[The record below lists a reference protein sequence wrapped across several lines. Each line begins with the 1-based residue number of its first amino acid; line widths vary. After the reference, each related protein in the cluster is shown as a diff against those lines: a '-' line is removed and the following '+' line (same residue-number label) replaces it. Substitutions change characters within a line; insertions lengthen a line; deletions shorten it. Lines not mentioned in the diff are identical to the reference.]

1 MFIFTYMKRAKSM
14 GDSIAVCLVLL
25 FLNIPVI
32 TNAVSDTT
40 PLVNVQRLAGL
51 NRMET
56 SIAIAKEQYTD
67 KVPDAV
73 VLATANNF
81 ADALAGSGLAYKHNA
96 PLLLVNKNVS
106 NSKTVLEY
114 ITTNLSKEKNIYIL
128 GGTGAV
134 SSEISDYL
142 TTNGYN
148 IIRLGGKDRYETN
161 QKIVD
166 YLKVP
171 KGTSIVIATG
181 SSFADA
187 LSILSIADIKGYP
200 ILLNGKDNLLASVS
214 SNITIVRLGGKDRYE
229 TSMKIIEYFNL
240 DTDTITSLKQPISYT
255 YGNTSGNLT
264 NGGSVVSDGQYNY
277 YLNSSDGYKLYKNK
291 PDGSSKSKISDSVC
305 GSLNT
310 IGDWIY
316 YSDTM
321 VGKGIYKMKKDG
333 SSKTLIVN
341 SQTMG
346 IAVVN
351 DWIYYLEKGASESQE
366 NFLYKI
372 KTDGTSKKKIDFETG
387 NSLVCIEAQA
397 IVVIENWVYLSL
409 LNKADNNI
417 GLYRIKTDGSTTQR
431 VSSSSPRFFSIEDG
445 WIYYSDDTYQK
456 INKAKVDGSS
466 EEVLY
471 TMPDSNYALYGINA
485 SNGYVYFS
493 NYTDSQPDDKLGIYR
508 MKTDGSELVKLVSG
522 SEWIYFE
529 SPGSSTLTY
538 ANGVYT
544 VAIGGSSQIL
554 KLKTDGSE
562 LFQVN

>member
-1 MFIFTYMKRAKSM
+1 M
-14 GDSIAVCLVLL
+14 
-25 FLNIPVI
+25 LN
-32 TNAVSDTT
+32 
-40 PLVNVQRLAGL
+40 
-51 NRMET
+51 
-56 SIAIAKEQYTD
+56 
-67 KVPDAV
+67 
-73 VLATANNF
+73 
-81 ADALAGSGLAYKHNA
+81 
-96 PLLLVNKNVS
+96 
-106 NSKTVLEY
+106 
-114 ITTNLSKEKNIYIL
+114 
-128 GGTGAV
+128 
-134 SSEISDYL
+134 
-142 TTNGYN
+142 
-148 IIRLGGKDRYETN
+148 
-161 QKIVD
+161 
-166 YLKVP
+166 
-171 KGTSIVIATG
+171 
-181 SSFADA
+181 
-187 LSILSIADIKGYP
+187 
-200 ILLNGKDNLLASVS
+200 

-240 DTDTITSLKQPISYT
+240 DTDTITVATGIDFPDALSGSVFAARKNCSVLLVDNKNITEQKELLYTQNITNIIVFGGEGVISNDIVTLLKQPISYT

-264 NGGSVVSDGQYNY
+264 NGGNVVSDGQYNY
-277 YLNSSDGYKLYKNK
+277 YLNSSDGYKLYKSK

-305 GSLNT
+305 SSLNT

-316 YSDTM
+316 YSDFM

-333 SSKTLIVN
+333 SSKTLLVN

-372 KTDGTSKKKIDFETG
+372 KTDGTSKKKIDFETK
-387 NSLVCIEAQA
+387 NSLVCIEPQA

-417 GLYRIKTDGSTTQR
+417 GLYRIKTDGSTAQR
-431 VSSSSPRFFSIEDG
+431 VSTSSPRFFSIEDG

-471 TMPDSNYALYGINA
+471 TIPDSNYALYGLNA
-485 SNGYVYFS
+485 SNGCVYFS
-493 NYTDSQPDDKLGIYR
+493 NNTYSQPDDKLGIYI
-508 MKTDGSELVKLVSG
+508 MKTDGSDLVKLVSG
-522 SEWIYFE
+522 SAKFLNIVSEWIYFE

-544 VAIGGSSQIL
+544 VTIGGSSQIL

-562 LFQVN
+562 LFQAN

>member
-1 MFIFTYMKRAKSM
+1 M